1 MRIVVATGNAGKL
14 VELRDLLGDCGL
26 ELVAQGELGI
36 GDVEETG
43 ASFVENALIKARH
56 AARRSGLP
64 TLADDSGLLV
74 DALDGAPGLH
84 TARYAGPGASA
95 ADNIGKLLGAL
106 RDVPEPLRG
115 ARFHACVV
123 LLRHG
128 DDPLPLIATGDWHG
142 RILDAPRGAGGFG
155 YDPVF
160 LDPERG
166 QGAAEMPEALKNRI
180 SHRGRAIAALRP
192 HLPSFIG
199 ALLSDARE

>member
-1 MRIVVATGNAGKL
+1 VRIVVATGNAGKL
-14 VELRDLLGDCGL
+14 AELRDLLGADGL
-26 ELVAQGELGI
+26 DLISQRDLGI

-56 AARRSGLP
+56 AARLSGLP
-64 TLADDSGLLV
+64 ALADDSGLLV
-74 DALDGAPGLH
+74 DALGGAPGLH

-95 ADNIGKLLGAL
+95 ADNIGKLLAAL
-106 RDVPEPLRG
+106 RGVPDAARG

-123 LLRHG
+123 LLRRA

-160 LDPERG
+160 FDPERG
-166 QGAAEMPEALKNRI
+166 QAAAEMPEPLKNRI
-180 SHRGRAIAALRP
+180 SHRGRAIAALRQ
-192 HLPSFIG
+192 HLARPG
-199 ALLSDARE
+199 AGSGPPA